1 VRTRRGTALLTIVAG
16 AVLLG
21 GCRGGSGPAAAPTPT
36 VSSPAPAS
44 VAAAPR
50 STAPRSTVAGSTA
63 AGSTA
68 AGSTTA
74 GSGTARLDEVDA
86 TLDRI
91 ERELDSD
98 GGR

>member
-1 VRTRRGTALLTIVAG
+1 VRTRRGPALVIVAG
-16 AVLLG
+16 ALLLG

-44 VAAAPR
+44 AT
-50 STAPRSTVAGSTA
+50 TAPGSTA

-68 AGSTTA
+68 AGS
-74 GSGTARLDEVDA
+74 GTARLDGVDA